1 MSKSP
6 VSGKSGRGVKGG
18 IQKAAPRSGSGGDA
32 KKIIAR
38 GQRVIAVES
47 DALAATGSKLDAS
60 FARAVELLR
69 DSAGRVIVSGV
80 GKSGLIGR
88 KIAATF
94 TSTGTPATFLH
105 PADSVHGDLGIVGDN
120 DVAILISKSG
130 ESDELVP
137 LVDQLKRLGVH
148 LIAITGDKKSALARH
163 SDVTI
168 DAAVAEEACPH
179 DLAPTTSTTVALAIG
194 DALAVALLEEK
205 GFRREDFARL
215 HPGGSIGRRLL
226 TQVSELMEV
235 DRLPVLHRKDTMKQ
249 AIVLLAERRG
259 IAIMLDDRDC
269 IAGVMTAG
277 DLTRAMERGGD
288 IMAVPVEKILNRT
301 PKLARNDELAT
312 AVVYRMETHGI
323 MAMPVVD
330 AEDKL
335 VGVVHLHDLMRA
347 RLA

>member
-1 MSKSP
+1 MSKRP
-6 VSGKSGRGVKGG
+6 VSGKSGKSTKGG
-18 IQKAAPRSGSGGDA
+18 KSTSSSKAGGDA
-32 KKIIAR
+32 NQIIAR
-38 GQRVIAVES
+38 GQRVIAVER
-47 DALAATGSKLDAS
+47 DALAATGSRLGAS
-60 FARAVELLR
+60 FAKAVALLR
-69 DSAGRVIVSGV
+69 DSTGRVIVSGV
-80 GKSGLIGR
+80 GKSGLVGR

-105 PADSVHGDLGIVGDN
+105 PADSVHGDLGIVGAD

-137 LVDQLKRLGVH
+137 LVDQLKRLGVR
-148 LIAITGDKKSALARH
+148 LIAITGDATSALSRH

-168 DAAVAEEACPH
+168 DASVAEEACPH
-179 DLAPTTSTTVALAIG
+179 DLAPTTSTTVAIAIG

-226 TQVSELMEV
+226 TAVAEVMEQE
-235 DRLPVLHRKDTMKQ
+235 RLPVLHRTDTMRQ

-259 IAIMLDDRDC
+259 IAIMLDDRERV
-269 IAGVMTAG
+269 AGVMTAG
-277 DLTRAMERGGD
+277 DLTRAMEREAD
-288 IMAVPVEKILNRT
+288 IMNVPVAKILNPT

-330 AEDKL
+330 ADDKL
-335 VGVVHLHDLMRA
+335 VGVIHLHDLMRA

>member
-1 MSKSP
+1 M
-6 VSGKSGRGVKGG
+6 SGKSPRHAKV
-18 IQKAAPRSGSGGDA
+18 APAKRASGSDA
-32 KKIIAR
+32 SIVKR
-38 GQRVIAVES
+38 GQRVIDIES
-47 DALAATGSKLDAS
+47 KALSATRDRLDGS
-60 FARAVELLR
+60 FAHAVALMR
-69 DSAGRVIVSGV
+69 DSKGRVIVSGV

-105 PADSVHGDLGIVGDN
+105 PADSVHGDLGIVGED

-137 LVDQLKRLGVH
+137 LLDELKRLGVH
-148 LIAITGDKKSALARH
+148 LIAITGDRKSALSRH
-163 SDVTI
+163 ADVTL
-168 DAAVAEEACPH
+168 DASVAEEACPH
-179 DLAPTTSTTVALAIG
+179 DLAPTTSTTVALALG

-226 TQVSELMEV
+226 TPVSEIMER
-235 DRLPVLHRKDTMKQ
+235 DRLPVLHKKDTMKR

-259 IAIMLDDRDC
+259 IAIMLDGAERV
-269 IAGVMTAG
+269 AGVMTAG
-277 DLTRAMERGGD
+277 DLTRAMERDAD
-288 IMAVPVEKILNRT
+288 IMAVPLDKILNRT

-312 AVVYRMETHGI
+312 AVVYRMETLGI

-330 AEDKL
+330 ARNVL
-335 VGVVHLHDLMRA
+335 VGVIHLHDLMRA